1 MKIRFAVVNDENFD
15 FSLLET
21 KLLKTFKEVDCEADI
36 VKVEDEIFENNN
48 IQTHLVEITINVT
61 GKNIGYRSVSAS
73 IFIVL
78 ESLSIQLFRI
88 NISIH

>member
-1 MKIRFAVVNDENFD
+1 MKFAVIKDENFD

-21 KLLKTFKEVDCEADI
+21 KLLKTFKEVDFEADI
-36 VKVEDEIFENNN
+36 VKVEDKIFEGNN
-48 IQTHLVEITINVT
+48 IQTNLAEITINVT

-78 ESLSIQLFRI
+78 ESLSLQLFQI
-88 NISIH
+88 NISLH

>member
-1 MKIRFAVVNDENFD
+1 MKIKFAVIKDENFD

-36 VKVEDEIFENNN
+36 VKVEDKIFEGNN
-48 IQTHLVEITINVT
+48 IQTNLAEITINVT

-78 ESLSIQLFRI
+78 ESLSLQLFQI
-88 NISIH
+88 NISLH

>member
-1 MKIRFAVVNDENFD
+1 MKDENFD

-21 KLLKTFKEVDCEADI
+21 KLLKTFKEVDFEADI
-36 VKVEDEIFENNN
+36 VKVEDKIFEGNN
-48 IQTHLVEITINVT
+48 IQTNLAEITINVT

-78 ESLSIQLFRI
+78 ESLSLQLFQI
-88 NISIH
+88 NISLH

>member
-1 MKIRFAVVNDENFD
+1 MKIKFAVIKDENFD

-21 KLLKTFKEVDCEADI
+21 KLLKTFKEVDFEADI
-36 VKVEDEIFENNN
+36 VKVEDKIFEGNN
-48 IQTHLVEITINVT
+48 IQTNLAEITINVT

-78 ESLSIQLFRI
+78 ESLSLQLFQI
-88 NISIH
+88 NISLH

>member
-1 MKIRFAVVNDENFD
+1 M
-15 FSLLET
+15 ET

-36 VKVEDEIFENNN
+36 VKVEDEIFENND
-48 IQTHLVEITINVT
+48 IQMNLSEITINVT
-61 GKNIGYRSVSAS
+61 GKTMGYRFVSAS

>member
-1 MKIRFAVVNDENFD
+1 MKIKFDVVKDENFD
-15 FSLLET
+15 FSLLER

-36 VKVEDEIFENNN
+36 VKVEDKIFEGNN
-48 IQTHLVEITINVT
+48 IQTNLAEITINVT

-78 ESLSIQLFRI
+78 ESLSLQLFRI
-88 NISIH
+88 NISLH

>member
-1 MKIRFAVVNDENFD
+1 MKIKFAVVKDENFD
-15 FSLLET
+15 LSLLET

-36 VKVEDEIFENNN
+36 VKVENEIFENNN

>member
-1 MKIRFAVVNDENFD
+1 MKEGNFD
-15 FSLLET
+15 FTLLEAR
-21 KLLKTFKEVDCEADI
+21 LLKTFKLVDSEAVI
-36 VKVEDEIFENNN
+36 EKVQNEIFEKDD

-78 ESLSIQLFRI
+78 ESLSIKLLVSVDI
-88 NISIH
+88 N

>member
-1 MKIRFAVVNDENFD
+1 MKIKFAVIKDENFD

-21 KLLKTFKEVDCEADI
+21 KLLKTFKGVDCKADI
-36 VKVEDEIFENNN
+36 VKVEDKIFEGNN
-48 IQTHLVEITINVT
+48 IQTNLAEITINVT

-78 ESLSIQLFRI
+78 ESLSLQLFRI
-88 NISIH
+88 NISLH

>member
-1 MKIRFAVVNDENFD
+1 MKVKFAVIKDENFNC
-15 FSLLET
+15 SLLET

-36 VKVEDEIFENNN
+36 VKVEDGIFENNG
-48 IQTHLVEITINVT
+48 IQTHLLEITIHVT

-78 ESLSIQLFRI
+78 ESLSMELFRI
-88 NISIH
+88 TISIH

>member
-1 MKIRFAVVNDENFD
+1 MKVKFAVIKDESFD
-15 FSLLET
+15 CSLLET
-21 KLLKTFKEVDCEADI
+21 KLLKTFKGVDCEADI
-36 VKVEDEIFENNN
+36 VKVEDEIFENNDV
-48 IQTHLVEITINVT
+48 QTHLSEITIHVT

-88 NISIH
+88 HISIL

>member
-1 MKIRFAVVNDENFD
+1 MKIKFAVIKDENFD

-21 KLLKTFKEVDCEADI
+21 KLLKTFKEVDFEADI
-36 VKVEDEIFENNN
+36 VKVEDKIFEGNN
-48 IQTHLVEITINVT
+48 IQTNLAEIAINVT

-78 ESLSIQLFRI
+78 ESLSLQLFQI
-88 NISIH
+88 NISLH

>member
-1 MKIRFAVVNDENFD
+1 MKIIFDVVKDKNFD
-15 FSLLET
+15 FTLLET
-21 KLLKTFKEVDCEADI
+21 KLLKTFKEVDNVAI
-36 VKVEDEIFENNN
+36 VEKVEDKIFEKGDVP
-48 IQTHLVEITINVT
+48 IHLVEITINVT

-78 ESLSIQLFRI
+78 ESLSMKLFNI

>member
-1 MKIRFAVVNDENFD
+1 MKIKFDVVKDENFD
-15 FSLLET
+15 FTLLEA
-21 KLLKTFKEVDCEADI
+21 KLLKTFKEVENVAI
-36 VKVEDEIFENNN
+36 IEKVEDKIFEKDDVK
-48 IQTHLVEITINVT
+48 TYLEEITINVT

-78 ESLSIQLFRI
+78 ESLSMKLFNI

>member
-1 MKIRFAVVNDENFD
+1 MKIKFDVVKDENFD
-15 FSLLET
+15 FTLLET
-21 KLLKTFKEVDCEADI
+21 KLLKTFKEVDNVAI
-36 VKVEDEIFENNN
+36 VEKVEDKIFEKDDVK
-48 IQTHLVEITINVT
+48 THLEEITINVT

-78 ESLSIQLFRI
+78 ESLSLKLFNI

>member
-1 MKIRFAVVNDENFD
+1 KFAVIKDENFD

-21 KLLKTFKEVDCEADI
+21 KLLKTFKEVDFEADI
-36 VKVEDEIFENNN
+36 VKVEDKIFEGNN
-48 IQTHLVEITINVT
+48 IQTNLAEITINVT

-78 ESLSIQLFRI
+78 ESLSLQLFQI
-88 NISIH
+88 NISLH